1 MQNKACPTAM
11 VCSSSGNLVFTAFSD
26 NSVKMIDQR
35 APEKNGV
42 LKIVSLVGGHEDNLV
57 KSLLVS

>member
-1 MQNKACPTAM
+1 
-11 VCSSSGNLVFTAFSD
+11 
-26 NSVKMIDQR
+26 MIDQR

-57 KSLLVS
+57 KSLLVSLDESVIYTGGSDGLMCIWDIG